1 MQLASRCRAEAEL
14 HHPRR
19 RVIVA
24 VLHGESRSTQ
34 VERPGRG
41 CVPTRARA
49 QGPLLCR
56 TQRYISHALPT
67 RCGTRV
73 AWCYT
78 AQAVPLRRQV
88 TAAGVARPSTG
99 PRPPPLQDS
108 RYTPLP
114 WIPPNGGGSMPQQ
127 VMRTNEPSVRGIMG
141 AQCRNALATP
151 NPVRTGTRFQDA
163 KGDAFNSSVWS
174 ADMVKS
180 RGRAP
185 GKGNRAGQG
194 ARWKPRSWDY
204 APNRAK
210 AGASAGRR
218 LKPSTPLFGSVFYT
232 TSNTPDWRHSGGGRD
247 ERLT

>member
-1 MQLASRCRAEAEL
+1 
-14 HHPRR
+14 
-19 RVIVA
+19 
-24 VLHGESRSTQ
+24 

-127 VMRTNEPSVRGIMG
+127 VMRTNEPSVRGITG

-151 NPVRTGTRFQDA
+151 NPVRTGTRFKMQ
-163 KGDAFNSSVWS
+163 KVMRSIHRFGQLTWSSP
-174 ADMVKS
+174 
-180 RGRAP
+180 GGGPRA
-185 GKGNRAGQG
+185 RAAG
-194 ARWKPRSWDY
+194 RWKPRSRDY
-204 APNRAK
+204 APNRAE

-218 LKPSTPLFGSVFYT
+218 LKPSTPFFGSVSYT
-232 TSNTPDWRHSGGGRD
+232 TSNTPGWRHSVGGRD

>member
-1 MQLASRCRAEAEL
+1 MQSASRCRAEAEL

-151 NPVRTGTRFQDA
+151 NPARTGTGPKIRKVMLSIHRVGQLTR
-163 KGDAFNSSVWS
+163 SSPGGGPRARAARPDTGTAG
-174 ADMVKS
+174 ADSEVAGACPGSCGS
-180 RGRAP
+180 RP
-185 GKGNRAGQG
+185 GASSG
-194 ARWKPRSWDY
+194 ARLR
-204 APNRAK
+204 
-210 AGASAGRR
+210 
-218 LKPSTPLFGSVFYT
+218 PSVPLLG
-232 TSNTPDWRHSGGGRD
+232 
-247 ERLT
+247 